1 VRAGTRW
8 LTRFDK
14 EVELGVRLAYY
25 ALTTG
30 RGRFLSPPSPL
41 QSIPLAI
48 IETEFSSDPDSGRG
62 VHKHLGA
69 PKVGTGTTH
78 SGSTRPTS
86 HPPILSSR
94 SAWTFHICA
103 LPTVQRH
110 RYRRCERVRGRR
122 GGKSRYILHQ
132 RVVLSPREE
141 ALGCTTC
148 MCITCTRRRI
158 PGLGLC

>member
-48 IETEFSSDPDSGRG
+48 IEPEFSSDPNSGRG

-69 PKVGTGTTH
+69 PKVGTGATH
-78 SGSTRPTS
+78 PGSTRPTS
-86 HPPILSSR
+86 HSPILSSR
-94 SAWTFHICA
+94 STWTLPICA
-103 LPTVQRH
+103 LPTVQRR
-110 RYRRCERVRGRR
+110 RYRRCERVRSRR
-122 GGKSRYILHQ
+122 GGQPRCILHR
-132 RVVLSPREE
+132 RVVLSPCAE
-141 ALGCTTC
+141 ALRRTTR
-148 MCITCTRRRI
+148 MYITCTRSRI